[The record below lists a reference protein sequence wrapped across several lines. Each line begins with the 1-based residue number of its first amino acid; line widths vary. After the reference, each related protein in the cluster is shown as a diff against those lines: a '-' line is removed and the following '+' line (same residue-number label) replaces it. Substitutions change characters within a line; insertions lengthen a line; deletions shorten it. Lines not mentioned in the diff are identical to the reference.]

1 MSSVFQD
8 LNSSPWSSLKLPLFF
23 REGCLLH
30 RYIPS
35 SALPLFPFVFLFSL
49 LLSLFYSFL
58 STTLRFG
65 DLHAASTLLSSQ
77 TTSSSRN
84 SHYIDPYLGAAGSHG
99 QHLHHHHYREERHY
113 DLTKHGVTI
122 TPISNSAAGE
132 SPADPARALDL
143 SNPWGSASASG

>member
-1 MSSVFQD
+1 MICVFQD
-8 LNSSPWSSLKLPLFF
+8 LSPSPWRDLVWNSTSFS
-23 REGCLLH
+23 E
-30 RYIPS
+30 RYNHIS
-35 SALPLFPFVFLFSL
+35 SAPPFPFVFLFSL

-122 TPISNSAAGE
+122 TPISSSAAGE